1 MRIVL
6 ASANPKKAVELQE
19 LLDGSGLDLQVVAR
33 PPDLAVPEEDAP
45 DFLGNARLKAVA
57 VAEATGEWAIADDSG
72 LVVDALGG
80 EPGVH
85 SARYAG
91 EDATDDQN
99 LDLLLQRLAEAG
111 ATTPEQR
118 TARFRSSV
126 VVRSADG
133 RELVADG
140 AVEGRIIDE
149 RRGAGGFGY
158 DPVFVPDG
166 QPEPA
171 RTVAEWSAAEKNA
184 ASHRARA
191 FVALTELLRSL

>member
-80 EPGVH
+80 EPGVR

-133 RELVADG
+133 RELVAEG

-158 DPVFVPDG
+158 DPVFVPDDG
-166 QPEPA
+166 DG
-171 RTVAEWSAAEKNA
+171 RTFAEMSADEKHA
-184 ASHRARA
+184 ISHRGRA
-191 FVALTELLRSL
+191 LRDLLPRLAEL